1 MLERS
6 KRAGASVLASVLV
19 IASIAL
25 QPAAAHSE
33 LSGTVAKAELFGG
46 PKTGTRE
53 TPIPASGFRDNTVIT
68 GLTLPTTIRF
78 APNGD
83 IFVSEKSGLIKRYT
97 SLSDNNPD
105 ITANLQTEV
114 YNYLDRGLLGMAIDP
129 QYPAR
134 PYIYVLYSRDAPIGG
149 AAPKWDS
156 ASNGGNDT
164 CRGAPSGPGA
174 SVDGCVTSGRLMR
187 LTIDSNGVATAQ
199 KVLVDGWCGQFT
211 SHSIGTV
218 TFGADG
224 YLYAGGGDGASFSA
238 SDLDYGQFGGTVIDP
253 NTSQPYTPKNPCGD
267 PPAGVGGTMTLPT
280 AQGGAMRTQDKRT
293 AGDPVGLNGS
303 IIRVDPDTGLAP
315 ASNPSYASGADEND
329 RRIIAYGLRNPFRFT
344 FRPST
349 SDLWIGDVGAE
360 SWEEI
365 DRMPS
370 TTAAVRNFGWPCYE
384 GTGRET
390 NWDALNANLCEDL
403 YATANAVTNPYYTYY
418 HLGHV
423 GTNDPCPTSG
433 GVISGITF
441 YTGNAYPA
449 RFKNSLFFTDYGRQC
464 IWAMKPGTNGLP
476 DPTKIETVEQ
486 IADGPVDLVSGPN
499 GDIFYVDHVGGTI
512 HRLVYTSGNQPPT
525 IVATATPTNG
535 PAPLLVQFDA
545 SASTDPEGNA
555 ISFAWDL
562 DGDGA
567 FDDSTLAKP
576 SKSYSAGTWLP
587 AVKVTDSLGASSV
600 QGFVIT
606 SGNTAPTPVIDTP
619 SASLK
624 WTAGQ
629 TIAFTGHAT
638 DPEDGALAAAQLSW
652 RVILHHC
659 TGPLPTDCHQ
669 HIIQDFAGVAGD
681 SFQAPDHDLPAH
693 LELRLT
699 ATDSAGL
706 STTVSRQLDPQTVS
720 LTFATNPTGLTLT
733 AGSTTRVAPF
743 AHAFIVNGSVS
754 LNAPADQIKN
764 STYYGYSSWSD
775 GGARSHSIKAP
786 ASPTTYTANYGTTL
800 PADAPN
806 TCATATSISKSGGW
820 LYNTLSSSSDVDW
833 YKFSLGSPI
842 YTMVTLAGLTANY
855 RLDLYTACGTLL
867 ASSNSRRFEVRGD
880 LPAAGRRHVPGP
892 RQVRVRHRQHHATL
906 RTPLQ
911 SACRGHANPEF
922 EHIPHRRRQSGRGW
936 RGAQQQRRS
945 TRVGSADR
953 DLFQRRRRGSWNGDW
968 LHVHR
973 PDGQPN
979 AQPVQVEPAQACR
992 L

>member
-1 MLERS
+1 MIVEDQLDRRMGRIGGVEKLEELDEFAAAVAILDQGVNLAGQQVDTGQQADRAVALVFMIAREGRMPAGLGRQVGRFGPWGASSRLARRPPIPPRARAYQTRAVASAHRIVPKRRAVRGTLPAVIVTCGVPVLERS
-6 KRAGASVLASVLV
+6 KRAGAAVLASVLV
-19 IASIAL
+19 IGSIAL
-25 QPAAAHSE
+25 QPAAAHSGP
-33 LSGTVAKAELFGG
+33 SGTVATGELFGG
-46 PKTGTRE
+46 PQTGTRE
-53 TPIPASGFRDNTVIT
+53 TPIPASGFRDDTVIT
-68 GLTLPTTIRF
+68 GLTLPSTIRF

-149 AAPKWDS
+149 AAPIWDS
-156 ASNGGNDT
+156 ADNGGNDT

-267 PPAGVGGTMTLPT
+267 PPGGVGGTMTLPT

-293 AGDPVGLNGS
+293 TGDPVGLNGS

-315 ASNPSYASGADEND
+315 SSNPSYASGVDEND

-344 FRPST
+344 FRPGT

-365 DRMPS
+365 DRVPS
-370 TTAAVRNFGWPCYE
+370 PTGAVRNFGWPCYE

-403 YATANAVTNPYYTYY
+403 YATASAVTNPYYAYY

-476 DPTKIETVEQ
+476 DPGKIETVEQ
-486 IADGPVDLVSGPN
+486 IAYGPVDLVSGPN

-567 FDDSTLAKP
+567 FDDSTVAKP

-587 AVKVTDSLGASSV
+587 AVKVTDSLGAASV

-638 DPEDGALAAAQLSW
+638 DPEDGALAAARLSW

-669 HIIQDFAGVAGD
+669 HIIQDFAGVAGE

-706 STTVSRQLDPQTVS
+706 STTVSRQLDPQTVN

-733 AGSTTRVAPF
+733 AGSTTRAAPF
-743 AHAFIVNGSVS
+743 THAFIVNGNVSV
-754 LNAPADQIKN
+754 NAPAGPDQEQHLLRLWQLVGWWRANALDQGAGK
-764 STYYGYSSWSD
+764 SHHLHGQLRDDASARRAQHVRD
-775 GGARSHSIKAP
+775 GNLHQQI
-786 ASPTTYTANYGTTL
+786 
-800 PADAPN
+800 
-806 TCATATSISKSGGW
+806 GG
-820 LYNTLSSSSDVDW
+820 
-833 YKFSLGSPI
+833 
-842 YTMVTLAGLTANY
+842 LAL
-855 RLDLYTACGTLL
+855 
-867 ASSNSRRFEVRGD
+867 
-880 LPAAGRRHVPGP
+880 
-892 RQVRVRHRQHHATL
+892 
-906 RTPLQ
+906 
-911 SACRGHANPEF
+911 
-922 EHIPHRRRQSGRGW
+922 
-936 RGAQQQRRS
+936 
-945 TRVGSADR
+945 
-953 DLFQRRRRGSWNGDW
+953 
-968 LHVHR
+968 
-973 PDGQPN
+973 
-979 AQPVQVEPAQACR
+979 
-992 L
+992 